1 MISMSTQPLVSIIVL
16 TYNSARHLPAL
27 LKSIA
32 QQSYP
37 RIEFIV
43 VDNASTD
50 NSVHWL
56 KQQTLR
62 TVDQLIVNP
71 TNVWFTRGNNQGIAA
86 AHGDWVYICND
97 DIILADSCIEELMQR
112 GLSNDRIGL
121 VGGKMLKLIDSQ
133 PSTILDSAGLIL
145 KRSGQ
150 AINRGEQEADS
161 GQYNQAEQLFG
172 ITGAGMLLRRSAL
185 EAVRHRHEPNSLG
198 YFDDDFVAY
207 KEDVDLSWRLQRL
220 RWEVWYQPTAVIYHA
235 RSIQH
240 TTLEGR
246 QEKSALIRAMS
257 YRNHWWM
264 LMKNLTVAEWLRRLP
279 WLAAYE
285 CAKLG
290 YALLREWST
299 VRIIP
304 QTIVGIPRML
314 RKRHDH
320 A

>member
-1 MISMSTQPLVSIIVL
+1 MTPMSAQSRVSIIAL

-27 LKSIA
+27 LGSIA
-32 QQSYP
+32 KQTYP
-37 RIEFIV
+37 NIELIV

-50 NSVHWL
+50 NTVQWL
-56 KQQTLR
+56 RTQTIR
-62 TVDQLIVNP
+62 TVDQLIANP

-86 AHGDWVYICND
+86 AMGEWIYVCND
-97 DIILADSCIEELMQR
+97 DIVLDDQCIERLVQR
-112 GLSNDRIGL
+112 GNSNEQIGL
-121 VGGKMLKLIDSQ
+121 VGGKMLKLIDGQ
-133 PSTILDSAGLIL
+133 PSTILDSAGIIL

-161 GQYNQAEQLFG
+161 GQYNQAETLFG
-172 ITGAGMLLRRSAL
+172 ITGAGMLLRRTAL
-185 EAVRHRHEPNSLG
+185 EDVRHRHEPNSLG

-207 KEDVDLSWRLQRL
+207 KEDVDLSWRLHRAGWQ
-220 RWEVWYQPTAVIYHA
+220 VWYEPTALIYHA

-257 YRNHWWM
+257 YRNHLWM
-264 LMKNLTVAEWLRRLP
+264 LMKNLTLGQFVRRLP

-290 YALLREWST
+290 YALVREWST

-304 QTIVGIPRML
+304 QTLAGLPRML